1 MGLIWWVLA
10 IFGAVRDSRYIKAGG
25 KKPSVLELILWSL
38 LPVLF
43 VGNFLFLML
52 TADRNRVDW
61 DQVTHGLGEML
72 ATMIPAYLTLYEAG
86 RWFVRWKNPV
96 KADPPVSA

>member
-25 KKPSVLELILWSL
+25 KKPGALELILWGL

-43 VGNFLFLML
+43 LGYFLFLTL
-52 TADRNRVDW
+52 SVNPNRVVW
-61 DQVTHGLGEML
+61 DQVAHGFGEML
-72 ATMIPAYLTLYEAG
+72 VTTFPAYLTLYEVG

-96 KADPPVSA
+96 KVDRPVSV